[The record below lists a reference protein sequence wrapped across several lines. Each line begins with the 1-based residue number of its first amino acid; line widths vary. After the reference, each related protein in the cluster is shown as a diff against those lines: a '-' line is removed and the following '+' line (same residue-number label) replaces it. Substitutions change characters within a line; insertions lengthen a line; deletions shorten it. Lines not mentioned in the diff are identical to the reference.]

1 MFIYLNINNINFLFE
16 GDLEWQLTTILFL
29 VNESNDNG
37 SKTND
42 TRRMWVVENISSI
55 RSTKWK
61 GLYLNITNT
70 WEEKSISIGY
80 GKYVLREDKSTNWE
94 EQNMKKKK

>member
-16 GDLEWQLTTILFL
+16 GDLEWQLTTILFV

-42 TRRMWVVENISSI
+42 TRRM
-55 RSTKWK
+55 
-61 GLYLNITNT
+61 
-70 WEEKSISIGY
+70 
-80 GKYVLREDKSTNWE
+80 
-94 EQNMKKKK
+94 

>member
-16 GDLEWQLTTILFL
+16 GDLEWQLTTILFV

-42 TRRMWVVENISSI
+42 TRRMWVEGQSGRVCIWILQILEKRKVSQLGMGNMCFEKRKVLIE
-55 RSTKWK
+55 RSKIW
-61 GLYLNITNT
+61 
-70 WEEKSISIGY
+70 
-80 GKYVLREDKSTNWE
+80 
-94 EQNMKKKK
+94 KKKIENL